1 MYHGSPRTRP
11 TRPFVLCVA
20 ILAAGVAP
28 PANEAPLTAKDGAS
42 LEAKLARV
50 FENGAVEL
58 KQRRLTTVLER
69 EVNAY
74 LRFQAAQQLPRSLTE
89 PNLTIEGDGR
99 VLGRAIIDLNE
110 LREARPRG
118 WLDPLGYLSGRLSVL
133 ATGVL
138 RTANRVGRFE
148 VQAVS
153 VGGVPVPKT
162 VLLELVSYYSRSP
175 EDPDGFDLESPFELP
190 YRIREVRIDK
200 GRAVI
205 VQ

>member
-1 MYHGSPRTRP
+1 MYRDWLRTLVFV
-11 TRPFVLCVA
+11 FVLA
-20 ILAAGVAP
+20 LMAARVGA
-28 PANEAPLTAKDGAS
+28 PANETPLTAKDGAS

-50 FENGAVEL
+50 FQNGEVES
-58 KQRRLTTVLER
+58 KQPRLTTVLER

-74 LRFQAAQQLPRSLTE
+74 LRFQAAQQLPHSLTE

-99 VLGRAIIDLNE
+99 VSGRAVIDLNE
-110 LREARPRG
+110 VRGSRPRG
-118 WLDPLGYLSGRLSVL
+118 WLDPLGYLGGRLIVL
-133 ATGVL
+133 ATGIL

-148 VQAVS
+148 VQSVT

-162 VLLELVSYYSRSP
+162 VLLELVSYYSRTP